1 MNMKD
6 TAIILIFLL
15 AVLGLII
22 GVYYSE
28 SADSNENAINNEE
41 VVYEDS
47 NGIIS
52 ITIEPE
58 EKKENLLNR
67 ITSLIH

>member
-28 SADSNENAINNEE
+28 SSDSNENTINNEE

>member
-67 ITSLIH
+67 ITGLIH

>member
-1 MNMKD
+1 MKD

-67 ITSLIH
+67 ITGLIH